1 MKMLFEDRIVSW
13 VDSFDVFDEI
23 GRKLFRVEG
32 QKGREKGQIKIYN
45 CYLHNKSVA
54 TLRESEDAPS
64 VEIKHGTRFVSTVRR
79 VFTKLRSFFDLGFL
93 DWHAEGDF
101 DHGSFSIYD
110 ANDRAIA
117 SVGETLFRHEYVRV
131 IDSLP
136 EFLLH
141 SLTFTLAIDVQV
153 SPVQA
158 SSPSA
163 PSAEPASAPAAM
175 ASAAMTSAGM
185 ASAAMTTSAA
195 MATSAGLAAPVPSSA
210 RHDPVSC

>member
-54 TLRESEDAPS
+54 TLKESEDAPS

-110 ANDRAIA
+110 ANDRAVA

-141 SLTFTLAIDVQV
+141 SLTFTLAVDVQV

-163 PSAEPASAPAAM
+163 ASAEPASTPAA
-175 ASAAMTSAGM
+175 M

-195 MATSAGLAAPVPSSA
+195 MATSTGMASAGLAAPVSSSA